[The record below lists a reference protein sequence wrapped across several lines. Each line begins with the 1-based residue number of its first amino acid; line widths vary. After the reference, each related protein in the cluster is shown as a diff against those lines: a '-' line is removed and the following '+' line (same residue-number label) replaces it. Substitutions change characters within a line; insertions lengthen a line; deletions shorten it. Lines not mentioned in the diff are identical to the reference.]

1 MNYEQYKIDFLQT
14 LRNESAISG
23 SDTEDEFI
31 NHTLD
36 VLTEFDEIQ
45 DPVRINMGD
54 KKGKNGRIMSIDG
67 YSFDETEHSLILFI
81 SDFQDSLETEKLT
94 MGRVDELY

>member
-54 KKGKNGRIMSIDG
+54 KKGKNG
-67 YSFDETEHSLILFI
+67 
-81 SDFQDSLETEKLT
+81 
-94 MGRVDELY
+94 